1 LARRFF
7 AAAATAIDTPW
18 DITVGND
25 LRHPQVEGPRSPKVR
40 FINWYIGKLHM
51 AARHDAKLTAAF
63 LEVANLVAP
72 PPKLLHPAIVLRV
85 LWGNL
90 GRRPDRT
97 QATPAG
103 VET

>member
-1 LARRFF
+1 
-7 AAAATAIDTPW
+7 
-18 DITVGND
+18 
-25 LRHPQVEGPRSPKVR
+25 VEGPRSPKVR

-63 LEVANLVAP
+63 LEVANLEAP

-90 GRRPDRT
+90 GRRRGHA
-97 QATPAG
+97 ATTSAD
-103 VET
+103 VRA